1 MTAVAA
7 PDEGLRRAAML
18 FVAEEARARDALE
31 RGALFVLPS
40 ALEWEGTAGRM
51 RAHVVV
57 LGLSAELLG
66 RASSTPAVQEELAR
80 ALSAALAAR
89 RQNETLADLRVVW
102 LEGSR
107 VGAPYRDAAPSGA
120 LAAPELDMAA
130 LDAFLVGAGWRTVR
144 EAAEG
149 ASLEVSARR
158 VTLELAARRGPEA
171 VRGLFDALSAL
182 ARRPDGGT
190 PEVRVVDG
198 GRAPG

>member
-1 MTAVAA
+1 VTTPAA

-18 FVAEEARARDALE
+18 WVAEEARARDALD

-57 LGLSAELLG
+57 LGLSAQLLG
-66 RASSTPAVQEELAR
+66 RASSTPAVKEELAR

-107 VGAPYRDAAPSGA
+107 VGAPYRDATPTGA
-120 LAAPELDMAA
+120 LAQPELDAAA

-149 ASLEVSARR
+149 ATLEVGARR
-158 VTLELAARRGPEA
+158 VVLRLASRRGPEV
-171 VRGLFDALSAL
+171 VRGMFDALTAL
-182 ARRPDGGT
+182 ALRPDGGM
-190 PEVRVVDG
+190 PDVRVIDG
-198 GRAPG
+198 